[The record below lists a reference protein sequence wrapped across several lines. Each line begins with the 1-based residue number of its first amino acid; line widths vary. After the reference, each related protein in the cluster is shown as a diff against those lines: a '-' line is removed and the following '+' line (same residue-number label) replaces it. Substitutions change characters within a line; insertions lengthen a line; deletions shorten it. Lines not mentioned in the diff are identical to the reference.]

1 MDELVHW
8 LSRVQ
13 NLRRD
18 FATTNRKRTIKK
30 ADLDK
35 H

>member
-1 MDELVHW
+1 MDEFVHW
-8 LSRVQ
+8 LGRVQ
-13 NLRRD
+13 QLRRD
-18 FATTNRKRTIKK
+18 FAAANWKRSVKK